1 MTGTTGLESRVAL
14 VSGVGPGLGAAL
26 ARRLADA
33 GYKVS
38 GLARSESLGRPLQE
52 EMEAAGR
59 SYRHVACDVTDAA
72 AVASAVHRVVMLDGP
87 VRVLVHNA
95 AGFLMA
101 PFAESPPDAFERL
114 WRVNCLGG
122 MILAQAVLPHMLEAG
137 GGAILFTG
145 ATAALRGGARFAAF
159 ASSKFAQ
166 RGLAQSLAREYGPQ
180 GIHVAHVVVDG
191 VIRSERARD
200 VMGMDDA
207 DCLDPDAIAETYLQI
222 IGQHPSAWTHE
233 VDLRPFKERF

>member
-1 MTGTTGLESRVAL
+1 MTDPVRLDGGVAMI
-14 VSGVGPGLGAAL
+14 SGVGPGLGAAL
-26 ARRLADA
+26 ARRFAEA

-38 GLARSESLGRPLQE
+38 GLARSEKTGRPLQE
-52 EMEAAGR
+52 SMEAAGR
-59 SYRHVACDVTDAA
+59 AYRHVACDVTDPA
-72 AVASAVHRVVMLDGP
+72 AVASAVHRIVMLDGP
-87 VRVLVHNA
+87 VRVMVHNA
-95 AGFLMA
+95 AGFQMA
-101 PFAESPPDAFERL
+101 PFAESTPEAFEQL

-122 MILAQAVLPHMLEAG
+122 MVLAQAVLPHMLEAG

-191 VIRSERARD
+191 VIRSERAREA
-200 VMGMDDA
+200 MGLDDA
-207 DCLDPDAIAETYLQI
+207 DCLDPDAIAEAYLQLV
-222 IGQHPSAWTHE
+222 GQHPSAWTHE
-233 VDLRPFKERF
+233 IDLRPFKERF